1 MQSNEIIRAKQKIQ
15 ALVNN
20 QEDLI
25 LTTGVTCEIIH
36 IVLAL
41 LTLSLTHSLV
51 SLLFLVGAVVVV
63 AVTAFVGLISRRSS
77 TIVVVLVGITVVDD
91 KAELFACVGD
101 GTVEVF
107 HRDESVVLC
116 YGEHVLQFGVA
127 SCPVHSVE
135 VACHFHVH
143 DVVEVDFVGSVIL
156 VVGESQFIGHFVGQE
171 QGLVTCLAVTHGVCV
186 CQHCHDSDEGNC

>member
-51 SLLFLVGAVVVV
+51 SLLFIVGAAVV
-63 AVTAFVGLISRRSS
+63 FPG
-77 TIVVVLVGITVVDD
+77 IVF
-91 KAELFACVGD
+91 KMKEYEAE
-101 GTVEVF
+101 T
-107 HRDESVVLC
+107 
-116 YGEHVLQFGVA
+116 GERTEWLH
-127 SCPVHSVE
+127 E
-135 VACHFHVH
+135 Y
-143 DVVEVDFVGSVIL
+143 
-156 VVGESQFIGHFVGQE
+156 
-171 QGLVTCLAVTHGVCV
+171 
-186 CQHCHDSDEGNC
+186 

>member
-51 SLLFLVGAVVVV
+51 SLLFLVGAVVV
-63 AVTAFVGLISRRSS
+63 FPG
-77 TIVVVLVGITVVDD
+77 IVF
-91 KAELFACVGD
+91 KMKEYEAE
-101 GTVEVF
+101 T
-107 HRDESVVLC
+107 
-116 YGEHVLQFGVA
+116 GELTTWLH
-127 SCPVHSVE
+127 E
-135 VACHFHVH
+135 Y
-143 DVVEVDFVGSVIL
+143 
-156 VVGESQFIGHFVGQE
+156 
-171 QGLVTCLAVTHGVCV
+171 
-186 CQHCHDSDEGNC
+186 